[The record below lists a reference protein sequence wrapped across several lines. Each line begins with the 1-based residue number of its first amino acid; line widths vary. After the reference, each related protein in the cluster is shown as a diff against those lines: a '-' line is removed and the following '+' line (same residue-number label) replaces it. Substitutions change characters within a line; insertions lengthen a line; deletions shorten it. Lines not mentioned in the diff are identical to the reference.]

1 MRKKSM
7 DKVKRTKR
15 ARSRRVKRTKR
26 TKKTVR
32 KNKRKFNKQ
41 SGGMEFVALGAAA
54 AAIGFKDSQFR
65 REARGPISSWDI
77 WWNQLKSTLGYEPK
91 YSAFQLEI
99 IQQDRN
105 YLSGVLGYDE
115 DLVTEALNRLIRDAV
130 GSKSPKYNPSNDQQ
144 HRISIIEE
152 VLYDLLKEHIMSMPV
167 DRRAA
172 FLNQEIQYEKQMEK
186 RARKT
191 KKENS
196 ETQAAWFVL
205 PSTRKAAAKKAGS
218 AKKKAVGASYRVE
231 KLREIF
237 AELEKG
243 EQLSGN
249 KLSKLEVSESA
260 SSSSGRSS
268 RSSRSRSSGSSSR
281 SSDSGGKSTKAAKK
295 ATKKATKK
303 AKRSGR
309 KGTRQSWG
317 SSSSTQ

>member
-1 MRKKSM
+1 RKKSM

-41 SGGMEFVALGAAA
+41 SGGMEFVAAAGSVAAA
-54 AAIGFKDSQFR
+54 AAIGFKDGQFR
-65 REARGPISSWDI
+65 REARGQISSWDL
-77 WWNQLKSTLGYEPK
+77 WWNQLKSILAYEPK
-91 YSAFQLEI
+91 YSASQLER

-115 DLVTEALNRLIRDAV
+115 DLVTEALNRLIRGAV
-130 GSKSPKYNPSNDQQ
+130 GSENPKYNPNNDQK

-167 DRRAA
+167 DRRAT
-172 FLNQEIQYEKQMEK
+172 FLNKEIQYEKQMKKREK
-186 RARKT
+186 KR

-196 ETQAAWFVL
+196 ETQAAWFVW
-205 PSTRKAAAKKAGS
+205 PSTREASEKKAIS
-218 AKKKAVGASYRVE
+218 AKKKAVKASNRVE

-237 AELEKG
+237 ANLEKE

-268 RSSRSRSSGSSSR
+268 RSSG
-281 SSDSGGKSTKAAKK
+281 SGGKSTKKATTKK
-295 ATKKATKK
+295 ATKKATTKK
-303 AKRSGR
+303 ATKKATRSGG
-309 KGTRQSWG
+309 KGTRRRWG
-317 SSSSTQ
+317 SSSSTE